1 MVRVGQIWSKRIV
14 TRVLEL
20 PSYEPASER
29 VNKNGA
35 FTFVL
40 LIERLL
46 PRAYRLLFPAMFAHT
61 KIHSFPEIFDAF
73 LYDSRICAHA
83 TTNADRMHIGT
94 GDSNG

>member
-1 MVRVGQIWSKRIV
+1 MVRVGQIWSE
-14 TRVLEL
+14 RVVPRALDM

-29 VNKNGA
+29 VNKNEA

-46 PRAYRLLFPAMFAHT
+46 PRAYRLLFPAMYART
-61 KIHSFPEIFDAF
+61 KLHSFYEILDAF
-73 LYDSRICAHA
+73 LYDPRICAHA
-83 TTNADRMHIGT
+83 TTNADCMHIGT